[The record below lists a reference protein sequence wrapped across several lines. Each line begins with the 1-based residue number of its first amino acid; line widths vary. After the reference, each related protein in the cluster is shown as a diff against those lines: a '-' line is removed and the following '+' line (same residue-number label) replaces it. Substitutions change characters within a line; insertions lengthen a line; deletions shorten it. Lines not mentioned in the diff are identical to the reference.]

1 MILSPSKGGR
11 IVLDRIT
18 VRAEDGRALLTDI
31 SLSLTEQRVGVIG
44 PNGAGKST
52 LIRLINGLTTP
63 AEGSVQV
70 DDLALPKEKRAVRRR
85 VGFLFQN
92 ADAQIVM
99 PTPLED
105 VVFGLK
111 PLKLGKDETDR
122 KARDSL
128 HRFGLKGF
136 EDRPAYLLSGGEKQR
151 LALAAIV
158 AMDPAILV
166 MDEPTTMLDLAGARL
181 FRRLV
186 AELPQRVILA
196 THDLTQLAGFDRVLV
211 VDGGRIIRDAPPNEA
226 IAFYEALVT
235 ERERVQ

>member
-1 MILSPSKGGR
+1 
-11 IVLDRIT
+11 
-18 VRAEDGRALLTDI
+18 
-31 SLSLTEQRVGVIG
+31 
-44 PNGAGKST
+44 
-52 LIRLINGLTTP
+52 
-63 AEGSVQV
+63 V

>member
-1 MILSPSKGGR
+1 M
-11 IVLDRIT
+11 T
-18 VRAEDGRALLTDI
+18 
-31 SLSLTEQRVGVIG
+31 LTERRIGVIG

-63 AEGSVQV
+63 AEGTVRV
-70 DDLALPKEKRAVRRR
+70 DGLALPKEKQAVRRR

-105 VVFGLK
+105 VTFGLK
-111 PLKLGKDETDR
+111 PLKLGKEEANR
-122 KARDSL
+122 KARASL
-128 HRFGLKGF
+128 SRFGLEGF

-158 AMDPAILV
+158 AMDPLILV

-196 THDLTQLAGFDRVLV
+196 THDLAQLAGFDRVLV
-211 VDGGRIIRDAPPNEA
+211 VDGGRIIQDAPPDAA
-226 IAFYEALVT
+226 IAFYEALVA